1 MSKYTRLIKESID
14 KGKLQELSL
23 SSGIA
28 GILTRM
34 AKMAGKDKAIANDPE
49 VKKAVSNWASATME
63 FRSAI
68 ENYEDKH
75 GPVDA
80 SIKKLAG
87 I

>member
-14 KGKLQELSL
+14 EGKLQELSL
-23 SSGIA
+23 STGIA
-28 GILTRM
+28 SILSKM
-34 AKMAGKDKAIANDPE
+34 AKLAGKDKAIVNDPE
-49 VKKAVSNWASATME
+49 VKKAVSKWANATME

-68 ENYEDKH
+68 EEYEEKY